1 MRDAPLTEPEL
12 QSALTGLP
20 TWYVEDGKLATRIE
34 LPSFLDAVAFVAEV
48 ATIAEDLDHH
58 PDIDIRWRTVALAVN
73 THDSGNAI
81 TARDT
86 TLASRV
92 DAIVLPHQP

>member
-1 MRDAPLTEPEL
+1 MRDAPLTDVEL
-12 QSALTGLP
+12 ASALERLP
-20 TWYVEDGKLATRIE
+20 TWYVEHGKLTSRID

-58 PDIDIRWRTVALAVN
+58 PDIDIRWRTVALAVS

-81 TARDT
+81 TARDIA
-86 TLASRV
+86 LATRV
-92 DAIVLPHQP
+92 DAIVLPH